1 MTPQRINRIIRLHH
15 EQGPTPADPGCIERL
30 SLSIGTNWRTVY
42 RDLAALRS
50 IYKTLN
56 TTTPTDTDLTLEALK
71 R

>member
-1 MTPQRINRIIRLHH
+1 MTPQRINRILKLHH
-15 EQGPTPADPGCIERL
+15 EQGPTPAAPEDIERL
-30 SLSIGTNWRTVY
+30 SLATQTNWRTVY

-50 IYKTLN
+50 IYRTLN

>member
-1 MTPQRINRIIRLHH
+1 MTPQRINRLLRLHY
-15 EQGPTPADPGCIERL
+15 EQGPTPATPEDIERL
-30 SLSIGTNWRTVY
+30 SLSTQTNWRTVY

-56 TTTPTDTDLTLEALK
+56 TTTPTDDALTLEALK